1 MTDITQEYIQTL
13 IETNSGLKLLHA
25 RNAGTIITF
34 LYQVFGNLDET
45 SMEQD
50 RFLALLENYFAAND
64 IASDD
69 LELQD
74 QNDLGLDN
82 KVKARAAVNTWCQK
96 GYLLRSYNESV
107 QEIITLSA
115 GVNRLFRYLEDI
127 DNSTK
132 GIVGTDSRFS
142 AILYQINELKEKT
155 TEDPLERIKG
165 LKAKQQALQDEIRAI
180 EERGTAQTFTPVQIQ
195 ERVEEL
201 ERQCRALLSD
211 FRQLKDNNH
220 KLFLQICKKQLEAT
234 DSRGDIL
241 QYTMEGQSAISNS
254 PQGQS
259 FDAFWGYLT
268 MEDEENTLYQ
278 QIRDM
283 ELRIQEL
290 NMDWDF
296 SFLKSLEDRLYNEG
310 RSVNEENHMLSSR
323 LRRILLRYASGEY
336 QQMQE
341 LSREVKA
348 LSATLESV
356 PKGTWMEADG
366 KLTLDTTFSRP
377 LVLPPVKL
385 PHSVTNY
392 EEQEASSDS
401 ILDQV
406 FAEQSISTTTLR
418 DHIDSL
424 RKQYATFSISTII
437 ERYPLQFGLEELL
450 KYLTMVMRMDS
461 DQKSVDPYDE
471 EKILFLSYPDGRPTV
486 ATIPKVIIYGEN

>member
-13 IETNSGLKLLHA
+13 IDTNSGLKLLHA
-25 RNAGTIITF
+25 RNANVIIAF

-50 RFLALLENYFAAND
+50 RFLALLERYFNAND
-64 IASDD
+64 VASET

-74 QNDLGLDN
+74 TADLGLDD
-82 KVKARAAVNTWCQK
+82 KVKAKAAVNAWCQK

-115 GVNRLFRYLEDI
+115 GVSRLFRYLEDI

-142 AILYQINELKEKT
+142 SIIHQINELEEKT
-155 TEDPLERIKG
+155 TDDPRERIRT
-165 LKAKQQALQDEIRAI
+165 LKAKQQALQDEILAI
-180 EERGTAQTFTPVQIQ
+180 EEQGVAPTFTKVQIQ
-195 ERVEEL
+195 ERIEEL
-201 ERQCRALLSD
+201 ERQCKALLSD

-220 KLFLQICKKQLEAT
+220 RLFLQICKKQLEAT

-241 QYTMEGQSAISNS
+241 QYTMEGQSAISSS

-268 MEDEENTLYQ
+268 LEDEENTLYQ
-278 QIRDM
+278 QIKALEQRIN
-283 ELRIQEL
+283 ELDL
-290 NMDWDF
+290 DWDF
-296 SFLKSLEDRLYNEG
+296 TFLKGLEDRLYEEG
-310 RSVNEENHMLSSR
+310 RNVNEENHMLSSR

-348 LSATLESV
+348 MCAILGTV

-366 KLTLDTTFSRP
+366 RLSLDSTFSRP
-377 LVLPPVKL
+377 LVPPPAKMK
-385 PHSVTNY
+385 HSVTNY
-392 EEQEASSDS
+392 EEQEASSEDVFN
-401 ILDQV
+401 QV
-406 FAEQSISTTTLR
+406 FAGQGISTTTLR
-418 DHIDSL
+418 EHIDIL
-424 RKQYATFSISTII
+424 RKQYPTFTLATIV
-437 ERYPLQFGLEELL
+437 ERFPLQFGLEELL
-450 KYLTMVMRMDS
+450 KYLTMVMKMDT
-461 DQKSVDPYDE
+461 DQKSIDPYE
-471 EKILFLSYPDGRPTV
+471 EETLLFHSYPDGRPTV
-486 ATIPKVIIYGEN
+486 VTIPKVIIYGEN